1 VAKGFKQCHGVD
13 YDDTF
18 SHVVKATTIRLILL
32 VVVSRGWCLRQLDVQ
47 NVFLYGVLEVDVF
60 MHQPHD
66 FHGLSKTHYL
76 CKLDKALYGLNQAP
90 RAWYSWLS
98 HKLQSLES
106 IPSKVDISLFFYQKG
121 SDTIYVLVYVDDI
134 IVVSSSP
141 SPVTALL

>member
-1 VAKGFKQCHGVD
+1 M
-13 YDDTF
+13 
-18 SHVVKATTIRLILL
+18 
-32 VVVSRGWCLRQLDVQ
+32 VSASIGCT

-90 RAWYSWLS
+90 RAWYSRLS

-134 IVVSSSP
+134 IVASSSP